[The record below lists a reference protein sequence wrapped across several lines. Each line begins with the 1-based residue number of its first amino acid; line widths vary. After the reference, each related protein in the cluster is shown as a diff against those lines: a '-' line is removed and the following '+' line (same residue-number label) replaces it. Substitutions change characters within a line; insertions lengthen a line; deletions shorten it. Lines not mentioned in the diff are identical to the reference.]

1 MSFSLSTEVTKN
13 GFQSICDFSIQ
24 YIILFSFHYTFYSV
38 INQRPHKKIANYQD
52 RPGYYMTYHLHST
65 NIHTALLSIKNTDV
79 PITKYQAS
87 RYSARF
93 VPQRLTP
100 LYHMN
105 TILSNSACFLG
116 SWHLNPGTPQSILT
130 NSHYPLGRAC
140 TMIKI

>member
-1 MSFSLSTEVTKN
+1 
-13 GFQSICDFSIQ
+13 
-24 YIILFSFHYTFYSV
+24 
-38 INQRPHKKIANYQD
+38 
-52 RPGYYMTYHLHST
+52 MTYHLHST

-79 PITKYQAS
+79 PITKYQVS
-87 RYSARF
+87 RYSVRF

-140 TMIKI
+140 TMIKIQKQGIRKINSNYQINIYTSNRKIIYDVILYRNIKNTLITQINEL